1 MVKLYFYLV
10 KHFIFLIKNFILY
23 LKKIKKMRGYLIFLK
38 YKTTILA
45 INLKHQM
52 SRRQSL
58 VGKQTVSLTF

>member
-10 KHFIFLIKNFILY
+10 KHFIFLIKIFILY
-23 LKKIKKMRGYLIFLK
+23 LKKMRGYLIFLK